1 MDPEAVFPLDIQT
14 GKKSPMTEAVR
25 HFDITEWADYVRNT
39 VSNDQHKLM
48 QAHLQGG
55 CPRCERIKGL
65 LSKFAAVCSREASY
79 QIPRAAEMQVKAMI
93 GLAKVQ
99 RRSALQRLWATLV
112 YDSVND
118 PQPVGVRGT
127 HQINR
132 QVLFHAGDY
141 SVDLRFEH
149 EKGSASMV
157 LVGQIANQKTPD
169 ELLANLPV
177 ILVAGNREVT
187 RSISNTFG
195 EFQLEYVPESDLR
208 LLVPLESR
216 GQELEVQLGKTPQLQ
231 GNPL

>member
-1 MDPEAVFPLDIQT
+1 
-14 GKKSPMTEAVR
+14 MTEAAS
-25 HFDITEWADYVRNT
+25 HFDITEWADYVRNA
-39 VSNDQHKLM
+39 VPEERQERML
-48 QAHLQGG
+48 AHLGHG
-55 CPRCERIKGL
+55 CSRCEKVMDVL
-65 LSKFAAVCSREASY
+65 AKFAVICQREGSY
-79 QIPRAAEMQVKAMI
+79 EVPRYAEQQVKALM
-93 GLAKVQ
+93 GLANAP
-99 RRSALQRLWATLV
+99 RPTTLQRILSHLI

-157 LVGQIANQKTPD
+157 LVGQIANQKAPD
-169 ELLANLPV
+169 EALANLPV
-177 ILVAGNREVT
+177 ILIAGNRELT

-208 LLVPLESR
+208 LLVPLEAK
-216 GQELEVQLGKTPQLQ
+216 GQELEVKLGTAPQL
-231 GNPL
+231 

>member
-1 MDPEAVFPLDIQT
+1 MDPEAVFPLDIKT
-14 GKKSPMTEAVR
+14 GKSHSMTEAVR

-39 VSNDQHKLM
+39 VPGNQHKLM

-55 CPRCERIKGL
+55 CSRCERIKGL
-65 LSKFAAVCSREASY
+65 LSKFAAVCAREASY
-79 QIPRAAEMQVKAMI
+79 QIPRAAEQQVKAMI
-93 GLAKVQ
+93 GLARAP
-99 RRSALQRLWATLV
+99 RRSTLQRLWSTLV

-216 GQELEVQLGKTPQLQ
+216 GQELEVQLGKTPQL
-231 GNPL
+231 

>member
-1 MDPEAVFPLDIQT
+1 
-14 GKKSPMTEAVR
+14 MTEAAN
-25 HFDITEWADYVRNT
+25 HFDITDWADYVRNT
-39 VSNDQHKLM
+39 VPNERHERML
-48 QAHLQGG
+48 AHLQYG
-55 CPRCERIKGL
+55 CSKCERVKGV
-65 LSKFAAVCSREASY
+65 LSKFAAICKREATY
-79 QIPRAAEMQVKAMI
+79 DVPRFAEQQVKALM
-93 GLAKVQ
+93 GLAKAPRPSAFQ
-99 RRSALQRLWATLV
+99 RIWASLT
-112 YDSVND
+112 YDSLND

-169 ELLANLPV
+169 EVLANLPV
-177 ILVAGNREVT
+177 ILVAGERELT

-208 LLVPLESR
+208 LLVPMESS
-216 GQELEVQLGKTPQLQ
+216 GQELEVQLGKTPQL
-231 GNPL
+231 

>member
-1 MDPEAVFPLDIQT
+1 
-14 GKKSPMTEAVR
+14 MTETAR
-25 HFDITEWADYVRNT
+25 HFDITQWADYVRNA
-39 VSNDQHKLM
+39 VPNEQREQML
-48 QAHLQGG
+48 AHLQGG
-55 CPRCERIKGL
+55 CSKCDKVRGV
-65 LSKFAAVCSREASY
+65 LSRFAIICKREAAY
-79 QIPRAAEMQVKAMI
+79 QIPRRTEQQVKAMV
-93 GLAKVQ
+93 GLAKAP
-99 RRSALQRLWATLV
+99 RLSTLQRIWGSLV
-112 YDSVND
+112 YDSLND

-169 ELLANLPV
+169 EMLANLPV

-216 GQELEVQLGKTPQLQ
+216 GQELEVQLGKTPQL
-231 GNPL
+231 

>member
-1 MDPEAVFPLDIQT
+1 MDPEAVFPLDIKT
-14 GKKSPMTEAVR
+14 GKKPPMTEAVR
-25 HFDITEWADYVRNT
+25 HFDITEWADYVRDT
-39 VSNDQHKLM
+39 VSSNQNQLM
-48 QAHLQGG
+48 QAHLQAG
-55 CPRCERIKGL
+55 CSKCEKIKAL
-65 LSKFAAVCSREASY
+65 LSKFAAVCSRESSY
-79 QIPRAAEMQVKAMI
+79 QIPRAAEQQVKAMI
-93 GLAKVQ
+93 GLAKAP
-99 RRSALQRLWATLV
+99 RRSALQRLWATLI

-216 GQELEVQLGKTPQLQ
+216 GQELEVQLGKTPQL
-231 GNPL
+231 

>member
-1 MDPEAVFPLDIQT
+1 MDPEAVFPLDIKT
-14 GKKSPMTEAVR
+14 GKKPPMNEAVR

-39 VSNDQHKLM
+39 VSSDQNQLM
-48 QAHLQGG
+48 QAHLQAG
-55 CPRCERIKGL
+55 CSKCEKIKAL

-79 QIPRAAEMQVKAMI
+79 QIPRAAEQQVKAMI
-93 GLAKVQ
+93 GLAKAP
-99 RRSALQRLWATLV
+99 RRSALQRLWATLI

-216 GQELEVQLGKTPQLQ
+216 GQELEVQLGKTPQL
-231 GNPL
+231 

>member
-1 MDPEAVFPLDIQT
+1 
-14 GKKSPMTEAVR
+14 MTEAAR
-25 HFDITEWADYVRNT
+25 HFDITEWADYVRNA
-39 VSNDQHKLM
+39 VPDGQQEQML
-48 QAHLQGG
+48 AHLEYG
-55 CPRCERIKGL
+55 CSKCERVKEL
-65 LSKFAAVCSREASY
+65 LSRFALICAREAAY
-79 QIPRAAEMQVKAMI
+79 EIPRAAEQQVKAMI
-93 GLAKVQ
+93 SLAKAPRQ
-99 RRSALQRLWATLV
+99 SALQRIWASLV

-118 PQPVGVRGT
+118 PQPVGVRGA

-157 LVGQIANQKTPD
+157 LVGQIANQKMPD
-169 ELLANLPV
+169 EILANLPV
-177 ILVAGNREVT
+177 ILVAGDREVT

-216 GQELEVQLGKTPQLQ
+216 GQELEVQLGKTPQI
-231 GNPL
+231 

>member
-1 MDPEAVFPLDIQT
+1 
-14 GKKSPMTEAVR
+14 MTEAVR
-25 HFDITEWADYVRNT
+25 HFDITEWADYVRST
-39 VSNDQHKLM
+39 VSSDQHKLM
-48 QAHLQGG
+48 QAHLQSG
-55 CPRCERIKGL
+55 CSKCERIKSL
-65 LSKFAAVCSREASY
+65 LSKFAAVCSREAAY
-79 QIPRAAEMQVKAMI
+79 QIPRAAEQQVKAMI
-93 GLAKVQ
+93 GLAKAP

-216 GQELEVQLGKTPQLQ
+216 GQELEVQLGKTPQL
-231 GNPL
+231 

>member
-1 MDPEAVFPLDIQT
+1 
-14 GKKSPMTEAVR
+14 MTEAVR
-25 HFDITEWADYVRNT
+25 HFDITEWADYVRNA
-39 VSNDQHKLM
+39 VPSDQQTLM
-48 QAHLQGG
+48 QAHLQAA
-55 CPRCERIKGL
+55 CSKCEKLKAL
-65 LSKFAAVCSREASY
+65 LSRFATVCSREASY
-79 QIPRAAEMQVKAMI
+79 QIPRAAEQQVKAMI
-93 GLAKVQ
+93 GIASAP
-99 RRSALQRLWATLV
+99 RRSILQRVWASLV

-169 ELLANLPV
+169 EMLANLPV

-216 GQELEVQLGKTPQLQ
+216 GQELEVQLGKTPQL
-231 GNPL
+231 

>member
-1 MDPEAVFPLDIQT
+1 MQT
-14 GKKSPMTEAVR
+14 AR
-25 HFDITEWADYVRNT
+25 HFDITEWADYARDL
-39 VSNDQHKLM
+39 VSSEQGQEMNSHLKTGCSKCEKLQRLM
-48 QAHLQGG
+48 TKLVGVCARESALEV
-55 CPRCERIKGL
+55 PRY
-65 LSKFAAVCSREASY
+65 AEAS
-79 QIPRAAEMQVKAMI
+79 VKA
-93 GLAKVQ
+93 LASLGKES
-99 RRSALQRLWATLV
+99 RRSAFQRLLATLS
-112 YDSVND
+112 YDSAND

-216 GQELEVQLGKTPQLQ
+216 GQELEVQLGKTPQL
-231 GNPL
+231 

>member
-1 MDPEAVFPLDIQT
+1 
-14 GKKSPMTEAVR
+14 MTQAR
-25 HFDITEWADYVRNT
+25 HFDITEWADYVRNV
-39 VSNDQHKLM
+39 VSAEQHEQML
-48 QAHLQGG
+48 AHLREG
-55 CPRCERIKGL
+55 CSKCEKVQSV
-65 LSKFAAVCSREASY
+65 LSRFSMICSREAVLE
-79 QIPRAAEMQVKAMI
+79 IPRAAEQQVKALI
-93 GLAKVQ
+93 GLAKTP
-99 RRSALQRLWATLV
+99 RPTALQRLWASLV
-112 YDSVND
+112 YDSLND

-132 QVLFHAGDY
+132 QVMFHAGDY

-157 LVGQIANQKTPD
+157 LVGQIANQKAPEET
-169 ELLANLPV
+169 LANVPV

-216 GQELEVQLGKTPQLQ
+216 GQELEVLLGKTPQL
-231 GNPL
+231 

>member
-1 MDPEAVFPLDIQT
+1 
-14 GKKSPMTEAVR
+14 MTEAVR

-39 VSNDQHKLM
+39 VSSAQHQFM
-48 QAHLQGG
+48 QAHLQAG
-55 CPRCERIKGL
+55 CIKCERIKGL
-65 LSKFAAVCSREASY
+65 LSKFAVVCSREASY
-79 QIPRAAEMQVKAMI
+79 QIPRAAEQQVKAMI
-93 GLAKVQ
+93 GLAKAP
-99 RRSALQRLWATLV
+99 RRSTLQRLWASLV

-216 GQELEVQLGKTPQLQ
+216 GQELEVQLGKTPQL
-231 GNPL
+231 

>member
-1 MDPEAVFPLDIQT
+1 
-14 GKKSPMTEAVR
+14 MTEAVR
-25 HFDITEWADYVRNT
+25 HFDITAWADFVRDASP
-39 VSNDQHKLM
+39 VEQHQQML
-48 QAHLQGG
+48 AHLQKG
-55 CPRCERIKGL
+55 CARCERTKGL
-65 LSKFAAVCSREASY
+65 LSKFAAICSREASY
-79 QIPRAAEMQVKAMI
+79 LVPRNVEQQVKAMI
-93 GLAKVQ
+93 GLA
-99 RRSALQRLWATLV
+99 RAPRLSTLQRVWASLV

-157 LVGQIANQKTPD
+157 LVGQIANQKTP
-169 ELLANLPV
+169 EETLANLPV
-177 ILVAGNREVT
+177 ILVAGNRELT

-208 LLVPLESR
+208 LLVPMEST
-216 GQELEVQLGKTPQLQ
+216 GQELEVQLGKTPQL
-231 GNPL
+231 

>member
-1 MDPEAVFPLDIQT
+1 LNRDEKEVN
-14 GKKSPMTEAVR
+14 MTQAR
-25 HFDITEWADYVRNT
+25 HFDITDWADYVRN
-39 VSNDQHKLM
+39 VVPAEQREQMS
-48 QAHLQGG
+48 AHLQGG
-55 CPRCERIKGL
+55 CSKCEKIQAM
-65 LSKFAAVCSREASY
+65 LSHFAGICQREAAY
-79 QIPRAAEMQVKAMI
+79 EVPRFAEQQAKALM
-93 GLAKVQ
+93 GLARAPRQ
-99 RRSALQRLWATLV
+99 TALQRLLGSLI

-157 LVGQIANQKTPD
+157 LVGQIANQKSPQ
-169 ELLANLPV
+169 ENLANVPV
-177 ILVAGNREVT
+177 ILVAGTRELT

-208 LLVPLESR
+208 LLVPLESK
-216 GQELEVQLGKTPQLQ
+216 GQELEVVLGKTPQI
-231 GNPL
+231 

>member
-1 MDPEAVFPLDIQT
+1 
-14 GKKSPMTEAVR
+14 MTEAVR

-39 VSNDQHKLM
+39 VSSNQYKLM
-48 QAHLQGG
+48 QAHLQAG
-55 CPRCERIKGL
+55 CSKCERVKVL

-79 QIPRAAEMQVKAMI
+79 QIPRAAEQQVKSMI
-93 GLAKVQ
+93 GLAKAP

-216 GQELEVQLGKTPQLQ
+216 GQELEVQLGKTPQL
-231 GNPL
+231 

>member
-1 MDPEAVFPLDIQT
+1 
-14 GKKSPMTEAVR
+14 MTEAVR

-39 VSNDQHKLM
+39 ISSDQHQLM
-48 QAHLQGG
+48 QTHLQPG
-55 CPRCERIKGL
+55 CAKCERIKGL

-79 QIPRAAEMQVKAMI
+79 QIPRAAELQVKAML
-93 GLAKVQ
+93 GLAKVP
-99 RRSALQRLWATLV
+99 RRSAMQRLWATLV

-216 GQELEVQLGKTPQLQ
+216 GQELEVQLGKTPQL
-231 GNPL
+231 

>member
-1 MDPEAVFPLDIQT
+1 MDPEAVFPLDIKT
-14 GKKSPMTEAVR
+14 GKKSLMTEAVR

-39 VSNDQHKLM
+39 DSDDRHNQMK
-48 QAHLQGG
+48 AHLQAG
-55 CPRCERIKGL
+55 CSRCGRVKGL
-65 LSKFAAVCSREASY
+65 LSKFAAICSREASY
-79 QIPRAAEMQVKAMI
+79 EIPRSAEQQVKAMI
-93 GLAKVQ
+93 GLA
-99 RRSALQRLWATLV
+99 RAPRLSTLQRIWASLV

-118 PQPVGVRGT
+118 PQPVGVRGS

-157 LVGQIANQKTPD
+157 LVGQIANQKMPD

-177 ILVAGNREVT
+177 ILVAGSREVT

-208 LLVPLESR
+208 LLVPLESK
-216 GQELEVQLGKTPQLQ
+216 GQELEVQLGRTPQL
-231 GNPL
+231 

>member
-1 MDPEAVFPLDIQT
+1 
-14 GKKSPMTEAVR
+14 MTEAVR
-25 HFDITEWADYVRNT
+25 HFDITEWADYVRNA
-39 VSNDQHKLM
+39 VSDGQREQMLT
-48 QAHLQGG
+48 HLGSG
-55 CPRCERIKGL
+55 CARCERIKGL
-65 LSKFAAVCSREASY
+65 LARFATICSREAAY
-79 QIPRAAEMQVKAMI
+79 QVPRAAEQQVKALM
-93 GLAKVQ
+93 GMAKAPRRTAVQ
-99 RRSALQRLWATLV
+99 RVWASLV
-112 YDSVND
+112 YDSMND

-157 LVGQIANQKTPD
+157 LVGQIANQKMPN
-169 ELLANLPV
+169 EMLANLPV

-208 LLVPLESR
+208 LLVPLESK
-216 GQELEVQLGKTPQLQ
+216 GQELEVELGKNPQL
-231 GNPL
+231 